1 MAMAFPSPSFA
12 ASGGDLA
19 IQISPLGLVEV
30 SDEEFEVH
38 GPRMMR
44 YSQAAAFYLG
54 HHWQYKKGVDE
65 PQLVFNFVRAMSDW
79 LTNFTFGHGITYK
92 TSKEFRHI
100 IPALLDRVFA
110 IDNHG
115 DQLYWELGNIGS
127 IFGDTFVKIAYEEQ
141 WYDPAG
147 NYHRGRVRI
156 LPLFPGH
163 CFPRW
168 HPHDPERLEEFKLK
182 YRFWS
187 TAPDGTRVINTYVE
201 IITDAEIR
209 EYVNDNLVS
218 KRPNFLGEIPV
229 VHIPNAPAAGSPWG
243 LSDVWEIIPLNREY
257 NEKATEISD
266 IINYHAAPVTIITGG
281 KAPNLEKGP
290 SKVWGLA
297 NDKAKVFNLEGGH
310 QGLPFANEYL
320 EMLKTR
326 MHELSGVPETALGKE
341 QAISDTAGV
350 ALAIQYMP
358 AMQKANLKKVTY
370 GRGLRKIC
378 RLALRTLFMKEPR
391 TVFYDPTTSGIM
403 EEGQPPFIDPAD
415 PAVYDIDPVWAPFLP
430 VDEIATLDGI
440 QRKMELGLESKV
452 GALREMGEEFP
463 DEKLAEL
470 AEEQKQD
477 AIDAGA
483 KRLITGWIDA
493 IIMESTGTIP
503 ETSEP
508 MPAPEAPAEGQPA
521 PPPPPTADAVPDA
534 IREQVMGESN
544 ALMAEMVTRASAP
557 RVPVRRN
564 VNKNSNDSPQ

>member
-1 MAMAFPSPSFA
+1 MSFPSPSFG

-54 HHWQYKKGVDE
+54 HHWQYKKAAGE
-65 PQLVFNFVRAMSDW
+65 PQLVINFVRALSDW
-79 LTNFTFGHGITYK
+79 MTNFVFGHGITYK
-92 TSKEFRHI
+92 TAKEYQHI
-100 IPALLDRVFA
+100 VPALLDRLFT

-115 DQLYWELGNIGS
+115 DRFYWEVGNIGS
-127 IFGDTFVKIAYEEQ
+127 IFGDCFIKVAYEEA
-141 WYDPAG
+141 YTDPAG
-147 NYHRGRVRI
+147 NYHPGRVRF

-168 HPHDPERLEEFKLK
+168 HPHDPERLEEFKHK

-187 TAPDGTRVINTYVE
+187 TAPDGTRIVNTYVE
-201 IITDAEIR
+201 IITDDEIR
-209 EYVNDNLVS
+209 EYVNDQLVS
-218 KRPNFLGEIPV
+218 QRPNFMGEIPI
-229 VHIPNAPAAGSPWG
+229 VHIANAPAAGSPWG
-243 LSDVWEIIPLNREY
+243 LSDVWEVIPLNREY
-257 NEKATEISD
+257 NEKATDISD

-281 KAPNLEKGP
+281 KPPNMEKGP

-310 QGLPFANEYL
+310 QGLPHAVEYL
-320 EMLKTR
+320 DQLKTR
-326 MHELSGVPETALGKE
+326 MHELSGIPVTALGQE

-350 ALAIQYMP
+350 ALAIAYMP
-358 AMQKANLKKVTY
+358 ATQKANLKKITY
-370 GRGLRKIC
+370 GHGLRRLC
-378 RLALRTLFMKEPR
+378 RFGLRTLFMKEPW
-391 TVFYDPTTSGIM
+391 TVNYDPTTSGIIQ
-403 EEGQPPFIDPAD
+403 EGQAPSVNPMDPGL
-415 PAVYDIDPVWAPFLP
+415 YDIDPVWAPFLP
-430 VDEIATLDGI
+430 VDSTVILDAI

-452 GALREMGEEFP
+452 GALRELGEEFP

-483 KRLITGWIDA
+483 KRLINAQVDA
-493 IIMESTGTIP
+493 IIMETTGTIP

-508 MPAPEAPAEGQPA
+508 MPAPETSGEGEPA
-521 PPPPPTADAVPDA
+521 PQPMPVTNAIPTA
-534 IREQVMGESN
+534 IQQQVMGESN
-544 ALMAEMVTRASAP
+544 ALMAEVVTRAVAP
-557 RVPVRRN
+557 RVPSRRN
-564 VNKNSNDSPQ
+564 VDKNSNELPT